1 MRRHVSAAFALVA
14 ALGVVACAAQS
25 AESSRSNTNLITQ
38 AEIAAAGSSDAY
50 QLVQRLRPIWLRTR
64 GPTSV
69 SQEGDVAVYVDGTH
83 LGTREALRN
92 LWTDDI
98 ESIQFLDAG
107 RATLRFGAGHEN
119 GAILVTRRK

>member
-1 MRRHVSAAFALVA
+1 MRRTISAAFVLAAAVVVA
-14 ALGVVACAAQS
+14 ACAAQS
-25 AESSRSNTNLITQ
+25 AGSSRSNANLITQ
-38 AEIAAAGSSDAY
+38 AEIAAAGSSNAY
-50 QLVQRLRPIWLRTR
+50 QLVERLRPIWLRKR

-69 SQEGDVAVYVDGTH
+69 SQEGDVAVYVDGTRV
-83 LGTREALRN
+83 GTREALRN

-107 RATLRFGAGHEN
+107 RATLRFGAGNED